1 MRHQSLPDDVASG
14 ERDAS
19 FGRSKIVSKSPRD
32 IEHVKGA
39 FCWQSV
45 RCKKLICEIDY
56 IYIYIVYISV
66 SALRGTPPCSS
77 LDLSGL

>member
-32 IEHVKGA
+32 IEIVKGA
-39 FCWQSV
+39 FCRQSI
-45 RCKKLICEIDY
+45 RFKQLICEIDY
-56 IYIYIVYISV
+56 SIYIYM
-66 SALRGTPPCSS
+66 R
-77 LDLSGL
+77 

>member
-32 IEHVKGA
+32 IEIVKGA
-39 FCWQSV
+39 FCRQSI
-45 RCKKLICEIDY
+45 RFKQLICEIDY
-56 IYIYIVYISV
+56 
-66 SALRGTPPCSS
+66 R
-77 LDLSGL
+77 